1 MSHTPISSDE
11 EVYLSDPPSDL
22 DTDAKT
28 EDDYEYHPANQDSF
42 VNSPAVSV
50 KVTPRGGFG
59 EGVSVLIE
67 GGGVTAPSTNGHSP
81 RSVHSA
87 PPHDHER
94 ESGASSSCPID
105 VAAILERA
113 TRSESGVEGSAG
125 DKHLPQVPRP
135 SLQPRTPVRTRAE
148 PIAPPPADSEAG
160 EPQSA
165 PRGLPS
171 LPGRPLPKQAPKG
184 LPSALPARP
193 SGTVPARPAGLG
205 LGLPAQHRPAPR
217 EESTPGFQVAPPP
230 RAQPDQ
236 ASESE
241 SEYEEQSGS
250 EEEGIKEETRPA
262 PAPRS
267 AGGPFLPPRP
277 GKGAASSPVP
287 AAGPPVGL
295 GVRPGAAS
303 NGNGPSLPPRPSGTG
318 TEAGSAPRPDQPG
331 SAFAAEMAARV
342 EAARAAEAAAA
353 AAEAADPALRALR
366 AKVQAFRVTT
376 HRVATRLGVSPRASV
391 LQQAL
396 YRLNMAERLQLSQR
410 TGALGG
416 GGGPGAPPGGG
427 AADEAALREA
437 EEAEAAGEPLD
448 FGAVVL
454 VIGLRGTGKSATIDS
469 LLGRSGDGGAGAGG
483 AAASGG
489 GYVPTRRV
497 SLERGEVAGL
507 RLTFIDTPGLEA
519 SAGAASRNAA
529 TLRAIRRAFDAHK
542 PHAVLYVDRLDASRR
557 DASELHALHAVS
569 DTLGADAWFS
579 TLLCVTHALA
589 PPPDGASGQ
598 PLGQDAYLQNRQ
610 QQLVQVM
617 RAVAGDS
624 RMMNPVA
631 LVENSPACAR
641 GAGGEP
647 VLPNGVAW
655 RRHLLMLCAT
665 TRVLNEAS
673 TLLKPGRG
681 AKSPPGG
688 ARAPPGFGGGSMKV
702 PPMAWLLAKLVEFRA
717 PRKFPEDERELM
729 RDDEIAGLPPAQR
742 EFQLRRRRVYLR
754 QRADE
759 ARGEENA
766 VPILAPEPALGPSF
780 DPEVNNHRYRVL
792 ESPKALLTRPVIGE
806 GGVDHEDGIDSVQVE
821 KSAILRK
828 RTQFLGGV
836 PTLSWVQV
844 QKDKNSLTFQGES
857 DAALYHSTY
866 WVSYASVN
874 AQSLQ
879 RDVLYTGR
887 LESRVRS
894 KGKRQKFTV
903 GLLASK
909 LGEDFTLPPIKGG
922 NGAYGLKLDERLRI
936 TDSIKLRAAVGR
948 LLTKMGTHYEPGTA
962 VAADLKLRNPADD
975 SARLLLGGSAQWQGR
990 DKRAAKQ
997 SLVMGGNI
1005 AGEVRLPK
1013 MDGTGM
1019 KSDTQV
1025 SANAQYT
1032 TRGQGT
1038 LALRINS
1045 HDVPQLAAIMLVPVL
1060 RAAWDKCFARE
1071 VEAF

>member
-125 DKHLPQVPRP
+125 DKHLPQ
-135 SLQPRTPVRTRAE
+135 
-148 PIAPPPADSEAG
+148 
-160 EPQSA
+160 
-165 PRGLPS
+165 
-171 LPGRPLPKQAPKG
+171 
-184 LPSALPARP
+184 
-193 SGTVPARPAGLG
+193 
-205 LGLPAQHRPAPR
+205 
-217 EESTPGFQVAPPP
+217 
-230 RAQPDQ
+230 
-236 ASESE
+236 
-241 SEYEEQSGS
+241 
-250 EEEGIKEETRPA
+250 
-262 PAPRS
+262 
-267 AGGPFLPPRP
+267 
-277 GKGAASSPVP
+277 GAASSPVP

-331 SAFAAEMAARV
+331 SAFAAEMAA
-342 EAARAAEAAAA
+342 
-353 AAEAADPALRALR
+353 
-366 AKVQAFRVTT
+366 Q
-376 HRVATRLGVSPRASV
+376 
-391 LQQAL
+391 
-396 YRLNMAERLQLSQR
+396 
-410 TGALGG
+410 
-416 GGGPGAPPGGG
+416 
-427 AADEAALREA
+427 
-437 EEAEAAGEPLD
+437 EAEAAGEPLD

-469 LLGRSGDGGAGAGG
+469 LLG
-483 AAASGG
+483 
-489 GYVPTRRV
+489 RRV

>member
-1 MSHTPISSDE
+1 DE

-67 GGGVTAPSTNGHSP
+67 GGVIPLMMFSAGVTAPSTNGHSP

-217 EESTPGFQVAPPP
+217 EESTPGFQ
-230 RAQPDQ
+230 
-236 ASESE
+236 
-241 SEYEEQSGS
+241 
-250 EEEGIKEETRPA
+250 
-262 PAPRS
+262 
-267 AGGPFLPPRP
+267 
-277 GKGAASSPVP
+277 
-287 AAGPPVGL
+287 
-295 GVRPGAAS
+295 
-303 NGNGPSLPPRPSGTG
+303 
-318 TEAGSAPRPDQPG
+318 
-331 SAFAAEMAARV
+331 
-342 EAARAAEAAAA
+342 
-353 AAEAADPALRALR
+353 
-366 AKVQAFRVTT
+366 
-376 HRVATRLGVSPRASV
+376 
-391 LQQAL
+391 
-396 YRLNMAERLQLSQR
+396 
-410 TGALGG
+410 
-416 GGGPGAPPGGG
+416 
-427 AADEAALREA
+427 AALREA